1 MGAGSLCELFDEK
14 YYGDLDGGI
23 LESFGRLFKNE
34 LRIYV
39 YPLRDEN
46 GELSTVD
53 NLEVAPALR
62 KLYGHLVERGCIR
75 QLENFDPNLLHIFS
89 RDILRR
95 IREGDASWQE
105 MVPQAIAE
113 VIKGRSLFG
122 DRKPPAVPELSSGDH
137 RLDSLS

>member
-1 MGAGSLCELFDEK
+1 MARSSCTT
-14 YYGDLDGGI
+14 
-23 LESFGRLFKNE
+23 S
-34 LRIYV
+34 RIYV

-95 IREGDASWQE
+95 IREGDASWQG

-113 VIKGRSLFG
+113 VIKGRSFFG
-122 DRKPPAVPELSSGDH
+122 YSFSATGSHPPRPSYLAEITGSI
-137 RLDSLS
+137 R